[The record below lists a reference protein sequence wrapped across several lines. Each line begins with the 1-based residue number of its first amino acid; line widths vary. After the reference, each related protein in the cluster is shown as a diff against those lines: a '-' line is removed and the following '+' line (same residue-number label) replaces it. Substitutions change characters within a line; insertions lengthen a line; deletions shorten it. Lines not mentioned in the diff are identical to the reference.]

1 LVPLPDDAPPRAA
14 QGEVVDLIKDELE
27 TIRTNRDR
35 IAQERD
41 AARVELEAWRRQAED
56 GRVTIAELGTQLAGK
71 VELVEELRRQRDRLE
86 VELGELRAPLLTRLL
101 ALWRR

>member
-1 LVPLPDDAPPRAA
+1 
-14 QGEVVDLIKDELE
+14 
-27 TIRTNRDR
+27 
-35 IAQERD
+35 
-41 AARVELEAWRRQAED
+41 
-56 GRVTIAELGTQLAGK
+56 VTIAELGTQLAGK